1 MKLNR
6 SIERSIK
13 ILEMV
18 SDSINGVTLLE
29 IQEKLDLAKS
39 SAFDIVKTLLE
50 LEMISCIEGA
60 QKRYKIGIKTFQLGL
75 NYEDDLLKIARKHI
89 KILAEKLNKTTF
101 LGIEKDGEI
110 IYLDKC
116 EPKSPIITTATLG
129 SRNPIHC
136 TALGK
141 VILSGYSDEK
151 IIKILKE
158 KGMERKTEFTICKVE
173 EFLKE
178 MERVREKGYAVDN
191 RELEENMLCLSA
203 PIYDKSKKII
213 AAISASGFYSKNE
226 DFESNAQILKS
237 MAFEISREL
246 GYK

>member
-6 SIERSIK
+6 SIERSIR
-13 ILEMV
+13 ILEMI
-18 SDSINGVTLLE
+18 SDSPDGVTLLE

-50 LEMISCIEGA
+50 LEMILCIEGA
-60 QKRYKIGIKTFQLGL
+60 QKRYKIGIRTFQLGL
-75 NYEDDLLKIARKHI
+75 SYEDDLLKIARKHI
-89 KILAEKLNKTTF
+89 KILAERLNKTTF

-129 SRNPIHC
+129 SKNPIHC

-141 VILSGYSDEK
+141 AILSGYSDEK

-158 KGMERKTEFTICKVE
+158 KGMERKTEFTICKVKD
-173 EFLKE
+173 FLKE
-178 MERVREKGYAVDN
+178 LDTVREKGYAVDN
-191 RELEENMLCLSA
+191 RELEENMFCLSA

-213 AAISASGFYSKNE
+213 SAISASGFYKKDENYE
-226 DFESNAQILKS
+226 LNAEILKEI
-237 MAFEISREL
+237 AFEISREL